1 MCDKVCVNKLGLRN
15 FVRTTTC
22 PSQVMKAVM
31 VAATMLKKPA
41 GATGGGGGPSEETAL
56 VVAKKKK
63 AYDIDAGD
71 SSEEAQS
78 EEPAQKAD
86 KNMLAWFRRFEGTLH
101 QALSD
106 IGG

>member
-31 VAATMLKKPA
+31 VAATIMKKPA
-41 GATGGGGGPSEETAL
+41 GGASEETAL

-63 AYDIDAGD
+63 AYDIDAGN
-71 SSEEAQS
+71 SSEEAES
-78 EEPAQKAD
+78 DAPAEGHKAD